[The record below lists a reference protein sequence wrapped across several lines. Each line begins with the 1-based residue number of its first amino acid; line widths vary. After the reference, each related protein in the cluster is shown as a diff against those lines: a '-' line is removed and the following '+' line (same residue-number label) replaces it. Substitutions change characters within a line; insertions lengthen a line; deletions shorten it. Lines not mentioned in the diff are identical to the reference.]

1 MQHIREKRKD
11 DFPPCSCLGFS
22 PDLQK
27 ENRFESCVDN
37 HFRIYEVENR
47 MGEVCLLF
55 KLLTGC
61 VLAAGQCA

>member
-11 DFPPCSCLGFS
+11 NFSLYYCQGFS

-27 ENRFESCVDN
+27 EDRLESCVDN

-47 MGEVCLLF
+47 TGEVCLLF

-61 VLAAGQCA
+61 VVAAGQCA